1 MAEIFGNPVW
11 QGIGVIVT
19 VMLAFIGFYY
29 AGGNKVWLIILA
41 AIILLII
48 GFVLGRGS
56 LDNNNSSTLAIEQI
70 PHEVF
75 AYAGNDIKDGG
86 KGTFSL
92 IYDNDK
98 VPNYKLEYFL
108 LGDKYGYAALAF
120 KFPKA
125 QNLSNFSRIE
135 CTIIF
140 GQSHDRIELY
150 AKDISNNSGT
160 MLAEPKSESNE
171 MVLHYEFTNFPNV
184 VFTAIQEIGIIASTD
199 YSTGSHE
206 VRIKS
211 LRFVK

>member
-1 MAEIFGNPVW
+1 MADILGNPVW
-11 QGIGVIVT
+11 QGVGVIVAI
-19 VMLAFIGFYY
+19 LLGFIGFYY
-29 AGGNKVWLIILA
+29 AGGNKVWLIIA
-41 AIILLII
+41 ATIILLII
-48 GFVLGRGS
+48 GFVLGRRS
-56 LDNNNSSTLAIEQI
+56 LVNNNSSTFAIEQI

-92 IYDNDK
+92 VYDSDRI
-98 VPNYKLEYFL
+98 PNYKLEYFL
-108 LGDKYGYAALAF
+108 LGDKYGYAGLAF

-125 QNLSNFSRIE
+125 QDFSDFHAIE

-140 GQSHDRIELY
+140 TEPNDQIELY
-150 AKDISNNSGT
+150 AKDISNHSDSI
-160 MLAEPKSESNE
+160 LVAPKKDSKV

-184 VFTAIQEIGIIASTD
+184 VFSAIQEFGVIASTD
-199 YSTGSHE
+199 YVTGSHD